1 MEKFN
6 RCWACMEPLEEG
18 QKICPKCQY
27 QNELYYANPR
37 CLKPGTLLNNRF
49 YVGIVLGEGGFGVTY
64 IGWDT
69 ILDMTVAIKEYFP
82 ANVASRDC
90 TASLTN
96 DINIFGG
103 RSEQEY
109 KLGLERYI
117 REARTLSKFHDLHG
131 IVDIRDFFHEN
142 NTAYLVMEYL
152 KGPTLEEH
160 IKQYGRMKPEY
171 VFQIMKPVMRSL
183 EKIHQAGMVH
193 RDISPDNIMLSDG
206 CIKLIDF
213 GAARL
218 ANNDNNKS
226 LTVVLKRGFAPE
238 EQYRSNGKQGPWTDV
253 YAICATIY
261 YMLTGKK
268 PPESIER
275 TYEDTLQSFDELEI
289 PVDKEKS
296 DALMKGLAPI
306 YQNRY
311 QSIRDLCNDLYSD
324 SEIPPS
330 QQFRKD
336 QELLEIVEQEELEEE
351 SKKEVQKAI
360 EDSIRIREE
369 KKNEKEIPELMEY
382 DQSESIAI
390 WKNTKEPDNFA
401 SAKEEQVKP
410 PVDIKP
416 EEPPKPEE
424 DSKPAELPKSEAD
437 VKPEEPPKPEADV
450 KPEKLPKPEADVEPV
465 QLPKPEADVK
475 PEEPPKSEADSK
487 PAESSKHVAVS
498 KDIDSLKPVN
508 PKKETDSRKSGYSGA
523 KENDRSPRKI
533 VITIAAILGVVI
545 IVVAG
550 RMIYKG
556 MSPSKPVQN
565 ETKKESSVDPSTSAD
580 ALSETDNTVQ
590 TTEPVEEITM
600 VDVKKKTLQAAKAA
614 INSLED
620 QQLQVTA
627 SQEYSDKIKKGCVI
641 RQSISAGEKFEKGT
655 KSEIKLVISKGSKP
669 VVVPSVLNIDKE
681 KAIKKLHRK
690 GLKYKILSYQY
701 SSSYKKGA
709 VMQQKI
715 AAGKTV
721 KKGKMVGLVISDGA
735 KPVAQT
741 STSAQSQT
749 RTQTKSPTSSTSR
762 STGSSK
768 KKKDYSNPIVNGGRA
783 NPIE

>member
-1 MEKFN
+1 
-6 RCWACMEPLEEG
+6 MEPLEEG

-416 EEPPKPEE
+416 EEPPKPE
-424 DSKPAELPKSEAD
+424 
-437 VKPEEPPKPEADV
+437 ADV

-620 QQLQVTA
+620 QELQVTA

>member
-131 IVDIRDFFHEN
+131 IVDIRDFFYEN

-410 PVDIKP
+410 PVDI
-416 EEPPKPEE
+416 
-424 DSKPAELPKSEAD
+424 
-437 VKPEEPPKPEADV
+437 KPEEPPKPEADV

>member
-437 VKPEEPPKPEADV
+437 VKPEEPPK
-450 KPEKLPKPEADVEPV
+450 
-465 QLPKPEADVK
+465 
-475 PEEPPKSEADSK
+475 SEADSK
-487 PAESSKHVAVS
+487 PAESSKYVAVS

-556 MSPSKPVQN
+556 TSPSKPVQN

>member
-437 VKPEEPPKPEADV
+437 VKPEEPPK
-450 KPEKLPKPEADVEPV
+450 
-465 QLPKPEADVK
+465 
-475 PEEPPKSEADSK
+475 SEADSK

-556 MSPSKPVQN
+556 TSPSKPVQN
-565 ETKKESSVDPSTSAD
+565 EIKKESSVDPSTSAD

-620 QQLQVTA
+620 QELQVTA
-627 SQEYSDKIKKGCVI
+627 SQEFSDKIKKGCVI
-641 RQSISAGEKFEKGT
+641 RQSISAGEKFQKGT

-701 SSSYKKGA
+701 SNSYKKGA

-749 RTQTKSPTSSTSR
+749 RTQTKSQTSSTSR

>member
-416 EEPPKPEE
+416 EEPPKSEE
-424 DSKPAELPKSEAD
+424 DSKPAELPKPEAD

-450 KPEKLPKPEADVEPV
+450 E
-465 QLPKPEADVK
+465 
-475 PEEPPKSEADSK
+475 
-487 PAESSKHVAVS
+487 PAESSKYVAVS
-498 KDIDSLKPVN
+498 KDIDPLKPVN

-556 MSPSKPVQN
+556 TSPSKPVQN

-721 KKGKMVGLVISDGA
+721 KKGKMVGLVISNGA

>member
-275 TYEDTLQSFDELEI
+275 TYEDTLQSFDALEI

-324 SEIPPS
+324 SEIPSS

-437 VKPEEPPKPEADV
+437 VKPEEPPK
-450 KPEKLPKPEADVEPV
+450 
-465 QLPKPEADVK
+465 
-475 PEEPPKSEADSK
+475 SEADSK
-487 PAESSKHVAVS
+487 PAESSKYVAVS

-556 MSPSKPVQN
+556 TSPSKPVQN

-580 ALSETDNTVQ
+580 VSSETDNTVQ

-620 QQLQVTA
+620 QELQVTT
-627 SQEYSDKIKKGCVI
+627 SQEFSDKIKKGCVI
-641 RQSISAGEKFEKGT
+641 RQSISAGEKFQKGT

-701 SSSYKKGA
+701 SNSYKKGA

>member
-416 EEPPKPEE
+416 EEPPKSEE
-424 DSKPAELPKSEAD
+424 DSKPAELPKPEAD
-437 VKPEEPPKPEADV
+437 VKPEEPSKPEADV
-450 KPEKLPKPEADVEPV
+450 KPA

-556 MSPSKPVQN
+556 TSPSKPVQN
-565 ETKKESSVDPSTSAD
+565 EIKKESSVDPSTSAD

-620 QQLQVTA
+620 QQLQVTI
-627 SQEYSDKIKKGCVI
+627 SQEFSDKIKKGCVI
-641 RQSISAGEKFEKGT
+641 RQSISAGEKFQKGT

-701 SSSYKKGA
+701 SNSYKKGA

-715 AAGKTV
+715 TAGKTV

>member
-1 MEKFN
+1 
-6 RCWACMEPLEEG
+6 MEPLEEG

-171 VFQIMKPVMRSL
+171 VFQIMKSVMRSL

-416 EEPPKPEE
+416 EEPPKPE
-424 DSKPAELPKSEAD
+424 
-437 VKPEEPPKPEADV
+437 ADV

-620 QQLQVTA
+620 QELQVTA

>member
-416 EEPPKPEE
+416 EEPPK
-424 DSKPAELPKSEAD
+424 
-437 VKPEEPPKPEADV
+437 
-450 KPEKLPKPEADVEPV
+450 
-465 QLPKPEADVK
+465 
-475 PEEPPKSEADSK
+475 SEADSK

-533 VITIAAILGVVI
+533 VITIAAILGVII

-620 QQLQVTA
+620 QELQVTA
-627 SQEYSDKIKKGCVI
+627 SQEFSDKIKKGCVI
-641 RQSISAGEKFEKGT
+641 RQSISAGEKFQKGT

-701 SSSYKKGA
+701 SNSYKKGA

>member
-437 VKPEEPPKPEADV
+437 VKPEEPPK
-450 KPEKLPKPEADVEPV
+450 
-465 QLPKPEADVK
+465 
-475 PEEPPKSEADSK
+475 SEADSK
-487 PAESSKHVAVS
+487 PAESSKYVAVS

-556 MSPSKPVQN
+556 TSPSKPVQN
-565 ETKKESSVDPSTSAD
+565 EIKKESSVDPSTSAD

-590 TTEPVEEITM
+590 TTESVEEITM

-620 QQLQVTA
+620 QELQVTA

>member
-437 VKPEEPPKPEADV
+437 VKPEEPPK
-450 KPEKLPKPEADVEPV
+450 
-465 QLPKPEADVK
+465 
-475 PEEPPKSEADSK
+475 SEADSK
-487 PAESSKHVAVS
+487 PAESSKYVAVS

-556 MSPSKPVQN
+556 TSPSKPVQN

-600 VDVKKKTLQAAKAA
+600 VDVKKKNLQAAKAA

>member
-416 EEPPKPEE
+416 EEPPKSEE
-424 DSKPAELPKSEAD
+424 DSKPAELPKPEAD

-450 KPEKLPKPEADVEPV
+450 KPA

-556 MSPSKPVQN
+556 TSPSKPVQN
-565 ETKKESSVDPSTSAD
+565 EIKKESSVDPSTSAD

-620 QQLQVTA
+620 QQLQVTI
-627 SQEYSDKIKKGCVI
+627 SQEFSDKIKKGCVI
-641 RQSISAGEKFEKGT
+641 RQSISAGEKFQKGT

-701 SSSYKKGA
+701 SNSYKKGA

-715 AAGKTV
+715 TAGKTV

>member
-330 QQFRKD
+330 QQFRKN

-424 DSKPAELPKSEAD
+424 DSKPAELPKPEAD
-437 VKPEEPPKPEADV
+437 VKPEEPPKPEAD
-450 KPEKLPKPEADVEPV
+450 
-465 QLPKPEADVK
+465 
-475 PEEPPKSEADSK
+475 SK
-487 PAESSKHVAVS
+487 PAESSKYVAVS
-498 KDIDSLKPVN
+498 KDIDPLKPVN

-556 MSPSKPVQN
+556 TSPSKPVQN

-580 ALSETDNTVQ
+580 VSSETDNTVQ
-590 TTEPVEEITM
+590 PTEPVEEITM

-620 QQLQVTA
+620 QELQVTT

>member
-416 EEPPKPEE
+416 EEPPKPE
-424 DSKPAELPKSEAD
+424 
-437 VKPEEPPKPEADV
+437 ADV

-465 QLPKPEADVK
+465 QLPKPAADVK

-533 VITIAAILGVVI
+533 VITIAAILGVII

-620 QQLQVTA
+620 QELQVTA
-627 SQEYSDKIKKGCVI
+627 SQEFSDKIKKGCVI
-641 RQSISAGEKFEKGT
+641 RQSISAGEKFQKGT

-701 SSSYKKGA
+701 SNSYKKGA

>member
-1 MEKFN
+1 
-6 RCWACMEPLEEG
+6 MEPLEEG

-416 EEPPKPEE
+416 EEPPKPE
-424 DSKPAELPKSEAD
+424 
-437 VKPEEPPKPEADV
+437 ADV

-533 VITIAAILGVVI
+533 VITIAAILGVII

-620 QQLQVTA
+620 QELQVTA
-627 SQEYSDKIKKGCVI
+627 SQEFSDKIKKGCVI
-641 RQSISAGEKFEKGT
+641 RQSISAGEKFQKGT

-701 SSSYKKGA
+701 SNSYKKGA

>member
-213 GAARL
+213 GAARS

-416 EEPPKPEE
+416 EEPPKPE
-424 DSKPAELPKSEAD
+424 
-437 VKPEEPPKPEADV
+437 ADV

-620 QQLQVTA
+620 QELQVTA

>member
-296 DALMKGLAPI
+296 YALMKGLAPI

-416 EEPPKPEE
+416 EEPPKPE
-424 DSKPAELPKSEAD
+424 AD
-437 VKPEEPPKPEADV
+437 VEPAQLPKPEADV
-450 KPEKLPKPEADVEPV
+450 KPEK
-465 QLPKPEADVK
+465 LPKPEADVK

-487 PAESSKHVAVS
+487 PAESSKYVAVS

-620 QQLQVTA
+620 QELQVTA

>member
-160 IKQYGRMKPEY
+160 IKRYGRMKPEY

-416 EEPPKPEE
+416 EEPPKSEE
-424 DSKPAELPKSEAD
+424 DSKPAELPK
-437 VKPEEPPKPEADV
+437 PEADV
-450 KPEKLPKPEADVEPV
+450 KPA

-556 MSPSKPVQN
+556 TSPSKPVQN
-565 ETKKESSVDPSTSAD
+565 EIKKESSVDPSTSAD

-620 QQLQVTA
+620 QQLQVTI
-627 SQEYSDKIKKGCVI
+627 SQEFSDKIKKGCVI
-641 RQSISAGEKFEKGT
+641 RQSISAGEKFQKGT

-701 SSSYKKGA
+701 SNSYKKGA

-715 AAGKTV
+715 TAGKTV

>member
-416 EEPPKPEE
+416 EEPPKPE
-424 DSKPAELPKSEAD
+424 
-437 VKPEEPPKPEADV
+437 
-450 KPEKLPKPEADVEPV
+450 ADVEPV

-620 QQLQVTA
+620 QELQVTA

>member
-1 MEKFN
+1 M
-6 RCWACMEPLEEG
+6 
-18 QKICPKCQY
+18 
-27 QNELYYANPR
+27 
-37 CLKPGTLLNNRF
+37 
-49 YVGIVLGEGGFGVTY
+49 
-64 IGWDT
+64 
-69 ILDMTVAIKEYFP
+69 
-82 ANVASRDC
+82 
-90 TASLTN
+90 
-96 DINIFGG
+96 
-103 RSEQEY
+103 
-109 KLGLERYI
+109 ERYI

-401 SAKEEQVKP
+401 SVKEEQVKP
-410 PVDIKP
+410 PVDI
-416 EEPPKPEE
+416 
-424 DSKPAELPKSEAD
+424 
-437 VKPEEPPKPEADV
+437 
-450 KPEKLPKPEADVEPV
+450 
-465 QLPKPEADVK
+465 K

>member
-296 DALMKGLAPI
+296 NALMKGLAPI

-416 EEPPKPEE
+416 EEPPKPE
-424 DSKPAELPKSEAD
+424 AD
-437 VKPEEPPKPEADV
+437 VEPAQLPKPEADV
-450 KPEKLPKPEADVEPV
+450 KPEK
-465 QLPKPEADVK
+465 LPKPEADVK

-487 PAESSKHVAVS
+487 PAESSKYVVVS

-556 MSPSKPVQN
+556 TSPSKPVQN

-620 QQLQVTA
+620 QELQVTA

-749 RTQTKSPTSSTSR
+749 RTQTKSPTSSTSL
-762 STGSSK
+762 SL
-768 KKKDYSNPIVNGGRA
+768 IH
-783 NPIE
+783 I

>member
-1 MEKFN
+1 M
-6 RCWACMEPLEEG
+6 
-18 QKICPKCQY
+18 
-27 QNELYYANPR
+27 
-37 CLKPGTLLNNRF
+37 
-49 YVGIVLGEGGFGVTY
+49 
-64 IGWDT
+64 
-69 ILDMTVAIKEYFP
+69 
-82 ANVASRDC
+82 
-90 TASLTN
+90 
-96 DINIFGG
+96 DI
-103 RSEQEY
+103 
-109 KLGLERYI
+109 
-117 REARTLSKFHDLHG
+117 
-131 IVDIRDFFHEN
+131 
-142 NTAYLVMEYL
+142 
-152 KGPTLEEH
+152 
-160 IKQYGRMKPEY
+160 
-171 VFQIMKPVMRSL
+171 
-183 EKIHQAGMVH
+183 
-193 RDISPDNIMLSDG
+193 
-206 CIKLIDF
+206 
-213 GAARL
+213 
-218 ANNDNNKS
+218 
-226 LTVVLKRGFAPE
+226 
-238 EQYRSNGKQGPWTDV
+238 
-253 YAICATIY
+253 
-261 YMLTGKK
+261 
-268 PPESIER
+268 
-275 TYEDTLQSFDELEI
+275 
-289 PVDKEKS
+289 
-296 DALMKGLAPI
+296 
-306 YQNRY
+306 
-311 QSIRDLCNDLYSD
+311 
-324 SEIPPS
+324 
-330 QQFRKD
+330 
-336 QELLEIVEQEELEEE
+336 
-351 SKKEVQKAI
+351 
-360 EDSIRIREE
+360 
-369 KKNEKEIPELMEY
+369 
-382 DQSESIAI
+382 
-390 WKNTKEPDNFA
+390 
-401 SAKEEQVKP
+401 
-410 PVDIKP
+410 
-416 EEPPKPEE
+416 
-424 DSKPAELPKSEAD
+424 
-437 VKPEEPPKPEADV
+437 KPEEPPKPEADV

-620 QQLQVTA
+620 QELQVTA

>member
-82 ANVASRDC
+82 ANVASHDC

-416 EEPPKPEE
+416 EEPPKSEE
-424 DSKPAELPKSEAD
+424 DSKPAELPKPEAD

-450 KPEKLPKPEADVEPV
+450 KPA

-556 MSPSKPVQN
+556 TSPSKPVQN
-565 ETKKESSVDPSTSAD
+565 EIKKESSVDPSTSAD

-620 QQLQVTA
+620 QQLQVTI
-627 SQEYSDKIKKGCVI
+627 SQEFSDKIKKGCVI
-641 RQSISAGEKFEKGT
+641 RQSISAGEKFQKGT

-701 SSSYKKGA
+701 SNSYKKGA

-715 AAGKTV
+715 TAGKTV

>member
-1 MEKFN
+1 MEKFI

-416 EEPPKPEE
+416 EEPPK
-424 DSKPAELPKSEAD
+424 
-437 VKPEEPPKPEADV
+437 
-450 KPEKLPKPEADVEPV
+450 
-465 QLPKPEADVK
+465 
-475 PEEPPKSEADSK
+475 SEADSK

>member
-416 EEPPKPEE
+416 EEPPKSEE
-424 DSKPAELPKSEAD
+424 DSKPAELPKPEAD

-450 KPEKLPKPEADVEPV
+450 E
-465 QLPKPEADVK
+465 
-475 PEEPPKSEADSK
+475 
-487 PAESSKHVAVS
+487 PAESSKYVAVS
-498 KDIDSLKPVN
+498 KDIDPLKPVN

-556 MSPSKPVQN
+556 TSPSKPVQN

>member
-275 TYEDTLQSFDELEI
+275 TYEDTLQSFDALEI

-324 SEIPPS
+324 SEIPSS

-437 VKPEEPPKPEADV
+437 VKPEEPPK
-450 KPEKLPKPEADVEPV
+450 
-465 QLPKPEADVK
+465 
-475 PEEPPKSEADSK
+475 SEADSK
-487 PAESSKHVAVS
+487 PAESSKYVAVS

-508 PKKETDSRKSGYSGA
+508 PQKETDSRKSGYSGA

-556 MSPSKPVQN
+556 TSPSKPVQN

-580 ALSETDNTVQ
+580 ASSETDNTVQ

-620 QQLQVTA
+620 QELQVTT

-655 KSEIKLVISKGSKP
+655 KSEITLVISKGSKP

-741 STSAQSQT
+741 STSAQSQK
-749 RTQTKSPTSSTSR
+749 RTQTKSSTSSTSR

>member
-416 EEPPKPEE
+416 EEPPKPE
-424 DSKPAELPKSEAD
+424 
-437 VKPEEPPKPEADV
+437 ADV

-620 QQLQVTA
+620 QELQVTA

>member
-416 EEPPKPEE
+416 EEPPKPE
-424 DSKPAELPKSEAD
+424 
-437 VKPEEPPKPEADV
+437 ADV

-533 VITIAAILGVVI
+533 VITIAAILGVII

-620 QQLQVTA
+620 QELQVTA
-627 SQEYSDKIKKGCVI
+627 SQEFSDKIKKGCVI
-641 RQSISAGEKFEKGT
+641 RQSISAGEKFQKGT

-701 SSSYKKGA
+701 SNSYKKGA

>member
-416 EEPPKPEE
+416 EEPPKSEE
-424 DSKPAELPKSEAD
+424 DSKPAELPK
-437 VKPEEPPKPEADV
+437 PEADV
-450 KPEKLPKPEADVEPV
+450 KPA

-556 MSPSKPVQN
+556 TSPSKPVQN
-565 ETKKESSVDPSTSAD
+565 EIKKESSVDPSTSAD

-620 QQLQVTA
+620 QQLQVTI
-627 SQEYSDKIKKGCVI
+627 SQEFSDKIKKGCVI
-641 RQSISAGEKFEKGT
+641 RQSISAGEKFQKGT

-701 SSSYKKGA
+701 SNSYKKGA

-715 AAGKTV
+715 TAGKTV

>member
-142 NTAYLVMEYL
+142 NTAYLVMECL

-416 EEPPKPEE
+416 EEPPKPE
-424 DSKPAELPKSEAD
+424 AD
-437 VKPEEPPKPEADV
+437 VEPAQLPKPEADV
-450 KPEKLPKPEADVEPV
+450 KPEK
-465 QLPKPEADVK
+465 LPKPEADVK

-487 PAESSKHVAVS
+487 PAESSKYVVVS

-556 MSPSKPVQN
+556 TSPSKPVQN
-565 ETKKESSVDPSTSAD
+565 EIKKESSVDPSTSAD
-580 ALSETDNTVQ
+580 VSSETDNTVQ

-620 QQLQVTA
+620 QELQVTA

-701 SSSYKKGA
+701 SNSYKKGA

>member
-416 EEPPKPEE
+416 EEPPKPE
-424 DSKPAELPKSEAD
+424 
-437 VKPEEPPKPEADV
+437 ADV

-701 SSSYKKGA
+701 SNSYKKGA

>member
-171 VFQIMKPVMRSL
+171 VFQIMKLVMRSL

-416 EEPPKPEE
+416 EEPPKPE
-424 DSKPAELPKSEAD
+424 
-437 VKPEEPPKPEADV
+437 ADV

-533 VITIAAILGVVI
+533 VITIAAILGVII

-620 QQLQVTA
+620 QELQVTA
-627 SQEYSDKIKKGCVI
+627 SQEFSDKIKKGCVI
-641 RQSISAGEKFEKGT
+641 RQSISAGEKFQKGT

-701 SSSYKKGA
+701 SNSYKKGA

>member
-416 EEPPKPEE
+416 EEPPKPE
-424 DSKPAELPKSEAD
+424 
-437 VKPEEPPKPEADV
+437 ADV
-450 KPEKLPKPEADVEPV
+450 KPEKLPKPEVDVEPV

-620 QQLQVTA
+620 QELQVTA

>member
-369 KKNEKEIPELMEY
+369 KKNETEIPELMEY

-410 PVDIKP
+410 PVDI
-416 EEPPKPEE
+416 
-424 DSKPAELPKSEAD
+424 
-437 VKPEEPPKPEADV
+437 KPEEPPKPEADV

-533 VITIAAILGVVI
+533 VITIAAILGVII

-620 QQLQVTA
+620 QELQVTA
-627 SQEYSDKIKKGCVI
+627 SQEFSDKIKKGCVI
-641 RQSISAGEKFEKGT
+641 RQSISAGEKFQKGT

-701 SSSYKKGA
+701 SNSYKKGA

>member
-437 VKPEEPPKPEADV
+437 VKPEEPPK
-450 KPEKLPKPEADVEPV
+450 
-465 QLPKPEADVK
+465 
-475 PEEPPKSEADSK
+475 SEADSK
-487 PAESSKHVAVS
+487 PAESSKYVAVS

-556 MSPSKPVQN
+556 TSPSKPVQN
-565 ETKKESSVDPSTSAD
+565 EIKKESSVDPSTSAD

-620 QQLQVTA
+620 QELQVTA

>member
-1 MEKFN
+1 M
-6 RCWACMEPLEEG
+6 
-18 QKICPKCQY
+18 
-27 QNELYYANPR
+27 
-37 CLKPGTLLNNRF
+37 
-49 YVGIVLGEGGFGVTY
+49 
-64 IGWDT
+64 
-69 ILDMTVAIKEYFP
+69 
-82 ANVASRDC
+82 
-90 TASLTN
+90 
-96 DINIFGG
+96 
-103 RSEQEY
+103 
-109 KLGLERYI
+109 
-117 REARTLSKFHDLHG
+117 
-131 IVDIRDFFHEN
+131 
-142 NTAYLVMEYL
+142 
-152 KGPTLEEH
+152 
-160 IKQYGRMKPEY
+160 
-171 VFQIMKPVMRSL
+171 
-183 EKIHQAGMVH
+183 
-193 RDISPDNIMLSDG
+193 
-206 CIKLIDF
+206 
-213 GAARL
+213 
-218 ANNDNNKS
+218 
-226 LTVVLKRGFAPE
+226 
-238 EQYRSNGKQGPWTDV
+238 

-410 PVDIKP
+410 PVDI
-416 EEPPKPEE
+416 
-424 DSKPAELPKSEAD
+424 
-437 VKPEEPPKPEADV
+437 KPEEPPKPEADV

>member
-1 MEKFN
+1 M
-6 RCWACMEPLEEG
+6 
-18 QKICPKCQY
+18 
-27 QNELYYANPR
+27 
-37 CLKPGTLLNNRF
+37 
-49 YVGIVLGEGGFGVTY
+49 
-64 IGWDT
+64 
-69 ILDMTVAIKEYFP
+69 
-82 ANVASRDC
+82 
-90 TASLTN
+90 
-96 DINIFGG
+96 
-103 RSEQEY
+103 
-109 KLGLERYI
+109 
-117 REARTLSKFHDLHG
+117 
-131 IVDIRDFFHEN
+131 
-142 NTAYLVMEYL
+142 
-152 KGPTLEEH
+152 
-160 IKQYGRMKPEY
+160 
-171 VFQIMKPVMRSL
+171 
-183 EKIHQAGMVH
+183 
-193 RDISPDNIMLSDG
+193 
-206 CIKLIDF
+206 
-213 GAARL
+213 
-218 ANNDNNKS
+218 
-226 LTVVLKRGFAPE
+226 
-238 EQYRSNGKQGPWTDV
+238 
-253 YAICATIY
+253 
-261 YMLTGKK
+261 
-268 PPESIER
+268 
-275 TYEDTLQSFDELEI
+275 
-289 PVDKEKS
+289 
-296 DALMKGLAPI
+296 
-306 YQNRY
+306 
-311 QSIRDLCNDLYSD
+311 CNDLYSD

-416 EEPPKPEE
+416 
-424 DSKPAELPKSEAD
+424 AELPKSEAD

-450 KPEKLPKPEADVEPV
+450 KPAQLPKPEADVKPEK
-465 QLPKPEADVK
+465 LPKPEADVK

-487 PAESSKHVAVS
+487 PAESSKYVAVS

-556 MSPSKPVQN
+556 TSPSKPVQN
-565 ETKKESSVDPSTSAD
+565 EIKKESSVDPSTSAD

-620 QQLQVTA
+620 QELQVTA